1 MTTPV
6 IEKEVVGVQEAA
18 PEKPHYNVIG
28 TRPIRHDGVD
38 KVTGRAL
45 YGADVRLNGMLY
57 GRVLRSPHA
66 HARILSIDA
75 SQAEALP
82 GVKAIVTGADFPT
95 LQDKIESLGEGA
107 VNLRYL
113 SNNCMATDK
122 ALYHGHAVAAVA
134 ATSVHVAEEALELIK
149 VEYEVLPP
157 VLDVQK
163 ALLDDAPILLDG
175 LRTNE
180 FGKKGARP
188 TNLAS
193 HGQYQRGDVEKGFAE
208 ADMIVER
215 EFHTATVHQGYV
227 EPQNATGL
235 YNADGQITVWT
246 STQGAH
252 GARDQIADILQ
263 VPASKVKVVPMEIG
277 GGFGGKLNVY
287 LEPIAVLLSR
297 KSNGRPVQLV
307 MTRFEVLAATG
318 PTSGSYM
325 RVKIGAAKTGLITA
339 AQATMM
345 YAAGAYPGSPVES
358 GMGVIFAPY
367 RLKNVLIDGYDVVT
381 NLPRAAAYRAP
392 GGTNAAYAS
401 ETVID
406 ELAEKL
412 GMDPLDF
419 RLLNGAKEGDR
430 RPDGPINNRVG
441 FLETLQ
447 AAKASEHYN
456 SPLPQPVDK
465 YHKVGRGVASG
476 FWFNWGGISSVSL
489 VVNPDGTVNLVEGST
504 DIGGTRVSLSMQL
517 AETLGIRAEDIKP
530 SVVDSDTVGFN
541 DQTGG
546 SRTTFATGWAVYNA
560 GHVVIRTMSERA
572 ALLWD
577 VSADQ
582 VNFAD
587 GVFSCDGKRMG
598 FKELAG
604 KLGETGGPVVT
615 SVSVHPETEGVA
627 YATHIADV
635 SVDVE
640 TGKVDILRYTAV
652 QDAGTAIH
660 PAYVEGQ
667 MQGGVAQGVGWALNE
682 EYVYDDQGHL
692 VNGSLLDYREPTAL
706 DLPMLDTIIV
716 EVPNP
721 GHPYGVRGVG
731 EVPIVPPAGAV
742 ANAIYH
748 ATGLRLTTLP
758 MSPRHILEAIA
769 EQGR

>member
-1 MTTPV
+1 MSTPV
-6 IEKEVVGVQEAA
+6 IEKEATQETPAH
-18 PEKPHYNVIG
+18 KPHYNVIG

-45 YGADVRLNGMLY
+45 YGADVRLNGMLF
-57 GRVLRSPHA
+57 GKVLRSPHA
-66 HARILSIDA
+66 HARILSIDT

-82 GVKAIVTGADFPT
+82 GVKAIVTSADFPR

-113 SNNCMATDK
+113 SDNCMASDK
-122 ALYHGHAVAAVA
+122 ALYHGHAIAAVA
-134 ATSVHVAEEALELIK
+134 ATSVHIAEEALALIR

-157 VLDVQK
+157 VLDVQQ
-163 ALLDDAPILLDG
+163 ALQEDAPILLEN

-180 FGKKGARP
+180 FGRKGASP

-193 HGQYQRGDVEKGFAE
+193 HEQYQRGDLEQGFAQ
-208 ADMIVER
+208 ADVIVER
-215 EFHTATVHQGYV
+215 EFHTATVHQGYI
-227 EPQNATGL
+227 EPQNATAQ

-263 VPASKVKVVPMEIG
+263 LPASKVKVIPMEIG
-277 GGFGGKLNVY
+277 GGFGGKLGVF
-287 LEPIAVLLSR
+287 LEPIAVLLSH
-297 KSNGRPVQLV
+297 KSGGRPVQLV

-318 PTSGSYM
+318 PTSSSYI
-325 RVKIGAAKTGLITA
+325 RVKIGADKSGLITA
-339 AQATMM
+339 AQASMY
-345 YAAGAYPGSPVES
+345 YAAGAYPGSPVGS
-358 GMGVIFAPY
+358 GMGVILAPY
-367 RLKNVLIDGYDVVT
+367 RLKNVQIDGYDVVT

-392 GGTNAAYAS
+392 GGTNAAYAAES
-401 ETVID
+401 VID

-412 GMDPLDF
+412 GMDALDF
-419 RLLNGAKEGDR
+419 RLLNGSKEGDR

-441 FLETLQ
+441 LIETLQ
-447 AAKASEHYN
+447 AAKASAHYN
-456 SPLPQPVDK
+456 SPLPPPVDQ
-465 YHKVGRGVASG
+465 YHKVGRGVATG

-489 VVNPDGTVNLVEGST
+489 VVNPDGTVNLMEGST

-530 SVVDSDTVGFN
+530 AVVDSDTVGFN

-560 GHVVIRTMSERA
+560 GNVVIHAMRERA

-577 VSADQ
+577 VSPDE
-582 VNFAD
+582 VNFAE
-587 GVFSCDGKRMG
+587 GVFSSEGKSLS

-627 YATHIADV
+627 YATHIVDV
-635 SVDVE
+635 AVDVE
-640 TGKVDILRYTAV
+640 TGKVGILRYTAI
-652 QDAGTAIH
+652 QDVGTAIH

-667 MQGGVAQGVGWALNE
+667 MQGGAAQGIGWALNE
-682 EYVYDDQGHL
+682 EYIYDDQGRL
-692 VNGSLLDYREPTAL
+692 VNGNLLDYREPTAL
-706 DLPMLDTIIV
+706 DLPMLDTVIV

-748 ATGLRLTTLP
+748 AIGVRMPTLP
-758 MSPRHILEAIA
+758 MSPRRILEALMK
-769 EQGR
+769 

>member
-1 MTTPV
+1 MSIPAKENEAVHETPS
-6 IEKEVVGVQEAA
+6 Q
-18 PEKPHYNVIG
+18 KPHYKVIG
-28 TRPIRHDGVD
+28 TRPLRHDGVD

-45 YGADVRLNGMLY
+45 FGADVRLNGMLY
-57 GRVLRSPHA
+57 GKVLRSPHA
-66 HARILSIDA
+66 HARILSIDT

-82 GVKAIVTGADFPT
+82 GVKAIVTSADFPR
-95 LQDKIESLGEGA
+95 LEDKIESLGEGA

-113 SNNCMATDK
+113 SDNCMASNK

-134 ATSVHVAEEALELIK
+134 ATTTHIAEEALALIR

-163 ALLDDAPILLDG
+163 ALQDDAPILLEN
-175 LRTNE
+175 LRTSE
-180 FGKKGARP
+180 FGKKSTSP

-193 HGQYQRGDVEKGFAE
+193 HEQYQRGDLEKGFAL
-208 ADMIVER
+208 ADVIVER
-215 EFHTATVHQGYV
+215 EFHTATVHQGYI
-227 EPQNATGL
+227 EPQNATAQC
-235 YNADGQITVWT
+235 NSDGQITVWT

-263 VPASKVKVVPMEIG
+263 LPVSKVKVIPMEIG
-277 GGFGGKLNVY
+277 GGFGGKLGVF

-297 KSNGRPVQLV
+297 KSGGRPVQLV

-318 PTSGSYM
+318 PTSSSCI
-325 RVKIGAAKTGLITA
+325 RLKVGADKSGILTA
-339 AQATMM
+339 AQANMQ
-345 YAAGAYPGSPVES
+345 YAAGAYPGSPVGS

-367 RLKNVLIDGYDVVT
+367 RLKNVQIDGYDIVT
-381 NLPRAAAYRAP
+381 NQPRSAAYRAP
-392 GGTNAAYAS
+392 GGTNAAYAAES
-401 ETVID
+401 VMD

-412 GMDPLDF
+412 GIDPLEF
-419 RLLNGAKEGDR
+419 RLLNGSKEGDR

-441 FLETLQ
+441 LIETLQ
-447 AAKASEHYN
+447 AARASAHYN
-456 SPLPQPVDK
+456 SPLPLPADN
-465 YHKVGRGVASG
+465 YHKVGRGMASG

-489 VVNPDGTVNLVEGST
+489 GVNPDGTVNLVEGST
-504 DIGGTRVSLSMQL
+504 DIGGSRVSLAMQL

-530 SVVDSDTVGFN
+530 TVVDSDTVGFN

-560 GHVVIRTMSERA
+560 GNVVIHLMAERA

-577 VSADQ
+577 VPADQ
-582 VNFAD
+582 VRFAE
-587 GVFSCDGKRMG
+587 GIFSSNDKRIG
-598 FKELAG
+598 FKDLAA

-627 YATHIADV
+627 YATHIVDV
-635 SVDVE
+635 SVDIE
-640 TGKVDILRYTAV
+640 TGKVDILRYTAI

-667 MQGGVAQGVGWALNE
+667 MQGGSAQGIGWALNE
-682 EYVYDDQGHL
+682 EYIYDEEGRL
-692 VNGSLLDYREPTAL
+692 VNGNLLDYREPTTL

-748 ATGLRLTTLP
+748 AIGVRLTTLP
-758 MSPRHILEAIA
+758 MSPRRILEALV
-769 EQGR
+769 EQM

>member
-1 MTTPV
+1 MSTPV
-6 IEKEVVGVQEAA
+6 IEKEITQETPAQ
-18 PEKPHYNVIG
+18 KPHYKVIG

-57 GRVLRSPHA
+57 GKVLRSPHA
-66 HARILSIDA
+66 HARILSIDV
-75 SQAEALP
+75 SQALALP
-82 GVKAIVTGADFPT
+82 GVKAVITSVDFPR
-95 LQDKIESLGEGA
+95 LQDKVENLGEGA

-113 SNNCMATDK
+113 SDNCMASDK
-122 ALYHGHAVAAVA
+122 VLYHGHAVAAVA
-134 ATSVHVAEEALELIK
+134 ASSSHIAEEALALIR

-157 VLDVQK
+157 VLDVQQ
-163 ALLDDAPILLDG
+163 ALREDAPILLDS
-175 LRTNE
+175 LRTSE
-180 FGKKGARP
+180 FGRKGTDP
-188 TNLAS
+188 TNLAG
-193 HGQYQRGDVEKGFAE
+193 HEQYQRGNLEEGFAQ
-208 ADMIVER
+208 ADVCVER

-227 EPQNATGL
+227 EPQNATAQ

-263 VPASKVKVVPMEIG
+263 LPSSRVKVIPMEIG
-277 GGFGGKLNVY
+277 GGFGGKLGVY

-297 KSNGRPVQLV
+297 KSGGRPVQLV

-318 PTSGSYM
+318 PTSSSVI
-325 RVKIGAAKTGLITA
+325 RVKIGADKTGHITA
-339 AQATMM
+339 AQASLY
-345 YAAGAYPGSPVES
+345 YAAGAYPGSPVGS

-367 RLKNVLIDGYDVVT
+367 RLQNVQIDGYDVVT

-392 GGTNAAYAS
+392 GGTNAAYAA
-401 ETVID
+401 EAVID

-412 GMDPLDF
+412 GMDPLQF
-419 RLLNGAKEGDR
+419 RLLNASREGDR
-430 RPDGPINNRVG
+430 RPDGPINKRVG
-441 FLETLQ
+441 FIETLQ
-447 AAKASEHYN
+447 AAQNSSHYQ
-456 SPLPQPVDK
+456 SPLPEPADK

-489 VVNPDGTVNLVEGST
+489 VVNPDGTVSLIEGST
-504 DIGGTRVSLSMQL
+504 DIGGTRVSLAMQL
-517 AETLGIRAEDIKP
+517 AETLGIRAEEIKP
-530 SVVDSDTVGFN
+530 TVVDSDTVGYN

-560 GHVVIRTMSERA
+560 GQTVIHALCERA

-577 VSADQ
+577 VSADE
-582 VNFAD
+582 VHFEA
-587 GVFSCDGKRMG
+587 GVFSAEGKSLS

-604 KLGETGGPVVT
+604 KLADTGGPIVT
-615 SVSVHPETEGVA
+615 SISVHPETEGVA
-627 YATHIADV
+627 YATHI
-635 SVDVE
+635 VDVAVDIE
-640 TGKVDILRYTAV
+640 TGKVDVLRYTAI
-652 QDAGTAIH
+652 QDVGTAIH

-667 MQGGVAQGVGWALNE
+667 LQGGAAQGIGWALNE
-682 EYVYDDQGHL
+682 EYLYDEQGRL
-692 VNGSLLDYREPTAL
+692 LNGNLLDYREPTAL
-706 DLPMLDTIIV
+706 DLPMIDTILV

-748 ATGLRLTTLP
+748 AAGVRMNTLP
-758 MSPRHILEAIA
+758 MSPRRVMEALMKEGA
-769 EQGR
+769 